1 MARTPGVDRSVNPRW
16 HGAVAAVTT
25 AALVVAAGAF
35 SPTLAQQETPSAPAE
50 QIAAG
55 VAVYKAQYCGAC
67 HTLSVTG
74 SRGTFGPSHDDM
86 AATAA
91 QRLADPDYA
100 GSADTP
106 EAYLRESILEPTVYL
121 VPGFAMTPH
130 AMPSFAHLTPE
141 DVDALVALL
150 LAQ

>member
-1 MARTPGVDRSVNPRW
+1 MTEV
-16 HGAVAAVTT
+16 T
-25 AALVVAAGAF
+25 AALLVAAAALW
-35 SPTLAQQETPSAPAE
+35 PTLAQQEPPSAPAE
-50 QIAAG
+50 LVAAG
-55 VAVYKAQYCGAC
+55 IAVYRAQYCGAC
-67 HTLSVTG
+67 HRLAVAGTC
-74 SRGTFGPSHDDM
+74 GTFGPSHDAM

-91 QRLADPDYA
+91 QRLADPEYA

-106 EAYLRESILEPTVYL
+106 EAYLRESILEPLLYL